1 MSPTGHTITAIAA
14 AAALSVISGSG
25 IGEMAGQ
32 APVLLKALAENTRYF
47 VCSADQA
54 AALACLG
61 ILVGGRL
68 PDRLEIPAWNRVL
81 NTRESLIP
89 HRTLTHWPALWLAVA
104 AFIAYAIHDR
114 PFTQAAQVIGLWFAA
129 GACGA
134 SFLHLAM
141 DIMTPTG
148 IPLLFPF
155 GKRTTLN
162 IYRSG
167 SPGEMVVVLVF
178 CAALYVFTP
187 AARQFF

>member
-1 MSPTGHTITAIAA
+1 
-14 AAALSVISGSG
+14 
-25 IGEMAGQ
+25 
-32 APVLLKALAENTRYF
+32 
-47 VCSADQA
+47 
-54 AALACLG
+54 
-61 ILVGGRL
+61 
-68 PDRLEIPAWNRVL
+68 
-81 NTRESLIP
+81 
-89 HRTLTHWPALWLAVA
+89 
-104 AFIAYAIHDR
+104 
-114 PFTQAAQVIGLWFAA
+114 
-129 GACGA
+129 
-134 SFLHLAM
+134 M